1 MFIINNLR
9 RLTGNR
15 NSILVLL
22 TIAVCSLCY
31 AQSPHAETPS
41 ASYERSVVMIM
52 AVNQEYDYSTPWKKA
67 AMGRGVGSGFVIEG
81 NRILTNAHN
90 VANQR
95 YIEVKKQN
103 LAQRYPAQVEF
114 VGHDCDLAVLKIADP
129 AFFETTE
136 PVRFGGLPTINS
148 TVQTCGFPMGGRQ
161 VSVTEGVVS
170 RLETSVYSHSQA
182 AQHLVVQT
190 DAAINPGNSGG
201 PVFQGG
207 LVVGVAFQGL
217 QSSDNIGYMI
227 PTTIIHHFLKD
238 IEDGRYDGFGKIGI
252 SLFPG
257 VHNPF
262 YRQYLQIPPEEDG
275 IVVTDVLLKAMAQ
288 NVLKNGDVITQ
299 IDDFNI
305 DNDGRILIDGLSLE
319 LSEAVDRKQI
329 GEKISVTFYRE
340 GKKQSGEIV
349 ITQNDPVLPWNRQ
362 YDQKPD
368 YRVFAGLTFVPVTRN
383 YLESWGRSWIMDVP
397 FTLRYL
403 FVDSNQLNTDPN
415 RVEYVSLSEVLPD
428 EVNAYS
434 EGFKGQVIESVN
446 GFKIKKLAD
455 LDEAFKTDLNG
466 YWVVQF
472 IGSSS
477 PLVMDAEEALERSPL
492 IQNKYQVPANELMRN

>member
-1 MFIINNLR
+1 M
-9 RLTGNR
+9 R
-15 NSILVLL
+15 NGLKEITESIGSIFTLL

-31 AQSPHAETPS
+31 AQIPPAETPS
-41 ASYERSVVMIM
+41 ASYEKSVVMIM

-114 VGHDCDLAVLKIADP
+114 VGHDCDLAVLRVADP
-129 AFFETTE
+129 AFFENTE
-136 PVRFGGLPTINS
+136 PVRFGGLPKINS

-170 RLETSVYSHSQA
+170 RLETSTYSHSQA
-182 AQHLVVQT
+182 ARHLVVQT

-217 QSSDNIGYMI
+217 QSGDNIGYMI
-227 PTTIIHHFLKD
+227 PTTVIDHFLKD
-238 IEDGRYDGFGKIGI
+238 IGDGRYDGFGKIGV

-262 YRQYLQIPPEEDG
+262 YKQYLKIPREEDG
-275 IVVTDVLLKAMAQ
+275 VVLTDISLNSMAQ
-288 NVLKNGDVITQ
+288 NVLMKGDVITQ

-329 GEKISVTFYRE
+329 GEEISIIFYRE
-340 GKKQSGEIV
+340 GKKQSGKIV
-349 ITQNDPVLPWNRQ
+349 IAKNAPVIPWDRQ

-383 YLESWGRSWIMDVP
+383 YLESWGRSWITDVP

-403 FVDSNQLNTDPN
+403 FVDSDQLNNDPN

-455 LDEAFKTDLNG
+455 LDEAFKTSHDG
-466 YWVVQF
+466 YWVVHF
-472 IGSSS
+472 IGNSS
-477 PLVMDAEEALERSPL
+477 PLVMDAEQAVEHSPL
-492 IQNKYQVPANELMRN
+492 INNKYQVPAN

>member
-1 MFIINNLR
+1 MVNGLKK
-9 RLTGNR
+9 TTESR
-15 NSILVLL
+15 NSILALL
-22 TIAVCSLCY
+22 TMAVFSLCH
-31 AQSPHAETPS
+31 AQSPPAETPS
-41 ASYERSVVMIM
+41 ASYEKSVVMIM
-52 AVNQEYDYSTPWKKA
+52 AVNQDYDYSTPWKKA
-67 AMGRGVGSGFVIEG
+67 AMGRGVGSGFVIKG

-114 VGHDCDLAVLKIADP
+114 VGHGCDLAVLKVSDP
-129 AFFETTE
+129 QFFENTE
-136 PVRFGGLPTINS
+136 PVRFGGLPKINS

-201 PVFQGG
+201 PVFQDG

-217 QSSDNIGYMI
+217 QSGDNIGYMI
-227 PTTIIHHFLKD
+227 PTTIIGHFLKD
-238 IEDGRYDGFGKIGI
+238 IEDGRCDGFGKIGV

-262 YRQYLQIPPEEDG
+262 YKEYLQIPSDEDG
-275 IVVTDVLLKAMAQ
+275 VVVTDILLKATAQ

-329 GEKISVTFYRE
+329 GEEITVTFYRE
-340 GKKQSGEIV
+340 GKKRSGKIV
-349 ITQNDPVLPWNRQ
+349 IAQNDPVLPWNRQ

-368 YRVFAGLTFVPVTRN
+368 YRVFAGLTFVSVTRN
-383 YLESWGRSWIMDVP
+383 YLESWGRSWITDVP

-403 FVDSNQLNTDPN
+403 FVDSNRLNNDPN

-434 EGFKGQVIESVN
+434 EGFKGQVVESVN

-455 LDEAFKTDLNG
+455 LDEAFKKDQDG
-466 YWVVQF
+466 YWIIQF
-472 IGSSS
+472 IGNSS
-477 PLVMDAEEALERSPL
+477 PLVMEAKKAAERSPL
-492 IQNKYQVPANELMRN
+492 IRNKYQVPAN